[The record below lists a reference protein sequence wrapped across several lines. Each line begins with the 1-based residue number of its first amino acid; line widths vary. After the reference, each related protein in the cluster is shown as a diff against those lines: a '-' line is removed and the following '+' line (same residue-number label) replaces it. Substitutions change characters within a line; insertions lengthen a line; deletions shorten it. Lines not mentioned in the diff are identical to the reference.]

1 MVMFS
6 VIRKVGF
13 WDSAMPIW
21 VYLGIFSG
29 CGVWFSGFLVC
40 GLVILG
46 LVLSDPTGSGRFRD
60 WLSGLVAGQFG
71 CVCGGRPGQPFP
83 FVFLHPTSRFELFC
97 SVGFLFLQ
105 FPLYLDY
112 YCGSRLGCVSV
123 VLRQSGLPG
132 TLLFLCG
139 RLIVL

>member
-1 MVMFS
+1 MFS

-60 WLSGLVAGQFG
+60 WLSGLVTGQFG

-105 FPLYLDY
+105 FPLYFRLLLWFSAGVCF
-112 YCGSRLGCVSV
+112 CGATAVRTPRYITLSV
-123 VLRQSGLPG
+123 RQAHW
-132 TLLFLCG
+132 
-139 RLIVL
+139 